1 MVDFVRENPFAR
13 VWAEGDERDRRAA
26 ATDQQIRASEQHI
39 RATEAALRDREAER
53 ARQRTVNQAAG
64 DAAVAMAN
72 PLERVTARQ
81 VPDMGMTGMTGGLDQ
96 QDIPRTTETTRE
108 TVRRALPSQTA
119 IAALAKG
126 GAGTEALRLATGE
139 SQRLQQA
146 DDKFFELLGKVTTPG
161 DLDIAVEWGRRNGIN
176 LPDQIVQ
183 NKRVMAELQ
192 SIAKAAAQF
201 RLPREKSAEL
211 MRGALEKA
219 GMGGIADAIP
229 YGQDE
234 NDAPHGQPFNLTGGG
249 MGYLTKDGRLVKVD
263 ETMAPK
269 GGAGGSQSTAM
280 IRNAEWMVKNGIAA
294 NPNDAFNQLN
304 AAKGSP
310 ERRAALLIRLR
321 NMKDPRDIMGTT
333 PLYKTDAEAN
343 AALNQML
350 AMTTPAP
357 AAAAAPQLPFAAPP
371 ASANGETVV
380 GPSAMTADTMASIRR
395 DMAANGDTEARV
407 NLEST
412 SQPGVRV
419 QGTIGATPTPRPA
432 QPPAPAAGAAT
443 IPPAAAAKLREEVIT
458 RFSNGQKWTLKNG
471 QPVQVQ

>member
-13 VWAEGDERDRRAA
+13 VWAEGDERDRRNA
-26 ATDQQIRASEQHI
+26 ATDQQMRASEQQIRASE
-39 RATEAALRDREAER
+39 AAMRDREAER
-53 ARQRTVNQAAG
+53 ARTRTVNQAAG

-72 PLERVTARQ
+72 PLERVTARE
-81 VPDMGMTGMTGGLDQ
+81 VPDWNAAINLPETPPMA
-96 QDIPRTTETTRE
+96 TETTRE
-108 TVRRALPSQTA
+108 TVRRALPSQAA
-119 IAALAKG
+119 IATLAKG

-139 SQRLQQA
+139 AAKVESA
-146 DDKFFELLGKVTTPG
+146 DDKFFEMLGKAATPG
-161 DLDIAVEWGRRNGIN
+161 DLDITVEWGRRNGIN
-176 LPDQIVQ
+176 LPDQVVQ

-192 SIAKAAAQF
+192 SIAKTASQF
-201 RLPREKSAEL
+201 KIPREKSAEL
-211 MRGALEKA
+211 MRAALEKA
-219 GMGGIADAIP
+219 GMGSIADAIP

-234 NDAPHGQPFNLTGGG
+234 NDAPHGQPFNLTAGG
-249 MGYLTKDGRLVKVD
+249 MGYLTKDGRLVKID
-263 ETMAPK
+263 ETIAPK
-269 GGAGGSQSTAM
+269 AGGAGGGGQSTAM

-343 AALNQML
+343 AALNNML
-350 AMTTPAP
+350 AMTGPAP
-357 AAAAAPQLPFAAPP
+357 AAPQLPIAAPP
-371 ASANGETVV
+371 ATANGSTVV
-380 GPSAMTADTMASIRR
+380 GPSAMTGDTMASIRR

-419 QGTIGATPTPRPA
+419 QGNVSAAPSAAPPAPRPA
-432 QPPAPAAGAAT
+432 STALPPQ
-443 IPPAAAAKLREEVIT
+443 AAAKLREGVTT
-458 RFSNGQKWTLKNG
+458 RFANGQKWTLKNG

>member
-13 VWAEGDERDRRAA
+13 VWAEGDERDRRNA

-39 RATEAALRDREAER
+39 RASEESMRVAREQRDQAHAVDAALG
-53 ARQRTVNQAAG
+53 QAATG
-64 DAAVAMAN
+64 LAN

-81 VPDMGMTGMTGGLDQ
+81 VPDWNAAITLPETPAMA
-96 QDIPRTTETTRE
+96 TENVRE
-108 TVRRALPSQTA
+108 TVRRGLPNSNVITQ
-119 IAALAKG
+119 LAGVKG
-126 GAGTEALRLATGE
+126 GGKAAYELAAAGRKQEHA
-139 SQRLQQA
+139 A
-146 DDKFFELLGKVTTPG
+146 DDKFFELLGKAGTPG
-161 DLDIAVEWGRRNGIN
+161 DLDIVVEWGKRNGIN
-176 LPDQIVQ
+176 LPDHVVQ

-192 SIAKAAAQF
+192 SIAKTAQQF
-201 RLPREKSAEL
+201 RIPREKSAEL
-211 MRGALEKA
+211 MRAALEKA

-234 NDAPHGQPFNLTGGG
+234 NDAPHGQPFNLTAGG
-249 MGYLTKDGRLVKVD
+249 MGYLTKDGRLVKID
-263 ETMAPK
+263 ETIAPK
-269 GGAGGSQSTAM
+269 AGGGAGGQSTAM

-357 AAAAAPQLPFAAPP
+357 AAPAAPQLPFAAPP

-419 QGTIGATPTPRPA
+419 QGNVS
-432 QPPAPAAGAAT
+432 AA
-443 IPPAAAAKLREEVIT
+443 PPAAAPRPAAGMPPPQVVAKLREGVTT
-458 RFSNGQKWTLKNG
+458 RFANGQKWTLKNG